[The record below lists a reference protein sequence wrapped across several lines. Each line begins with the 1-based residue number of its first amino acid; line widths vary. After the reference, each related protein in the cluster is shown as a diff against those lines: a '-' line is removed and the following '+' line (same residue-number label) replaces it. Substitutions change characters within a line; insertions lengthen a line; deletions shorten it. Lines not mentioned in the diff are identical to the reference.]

1 MKHLL
6 PLVLVCALAATLVA
20 AGPVSA
26 QTIRV
31 IVDGQPVVFDQPPI
45 TIGGRV
51 LVPLRGVFERL
62 GAFVEWE
69 RSTNMVTAVRSGS
82 QIQLRI
88 GSRQGFVNGN
98 PTLLDIPPM
107 VVRGRTLVPL
117 RFISE
122 ALGAQVDWDPAAR
135 TVYVSSGQTGQPP
148 LPRAPQPPVV
158 QPPVTPTPPPSASVI
173 EGVVVRL
180 DTQTS
185 PQRIYVQRDNQIH
198 TFVITPDTA
207 INRVDVTTGAG
218 GAVSI
223 DQVRVGDFVRVTG
236 DTQGRAIL
244 IRVQVR
250 EVAGRLDV
258 LAGRAI
264 VLVDGRTFT
273 LAENVRFTLDGRLVG
288 RELFRSGMDVTL
300 RLNPQTNEVVEI
312 AARGVAQPPP
322 PPSPAAVQ
330 ITSFSHNAARAL
342 RAGETVTVTLRGTPG
357 GTATFDIFGVG
368 ANIPMREVSPGV
380 YQGIYAVRP
389 GDNVAN
395 AAIFAHLRLGT
406 TEAPLVQAGTPV
418 TIDSLP
424 PVIRQRIPESNS
436 TINNAR
442 PNIVVTFED
451 QGGAGIDPAG
461 TRLVVNGQNVT
472 ARATITD
479 TIVAYN
485 PPEPLSGRV
494 VVQVLLRDRAGNQT
508 NSAWDFTIAAVQG
521 AVIRSVTVHPTTP
534 LQAGQVLTVTMV
546 GEPGGQAS
554 FAIEGVSDGVPMAE
568 ATNQP
573 GVYFGSYTVRPQD
586 NVQNSRIF
594 VTLTRGGVSSRVEAS
609 ARLMIVGQSAV
620 AAARITA
627 PAEGTSVG
635 APIVVRGV
643 AAPGS
648 RVVVQVD
655 YRAGVGARAIV
666 ALQGRYGE
674 VSTTADASGNWQ
686 VSINPS
692 VRIPGA
698 QLTISA
704 VAIDPAGRRSAP
716 ATVRVTQS

>member
-6 PLVLVCALAATLVA
+6 PLVLLCTLVATLVPA
-20 AGPVSA
+20 APVSA

-69 RSTNMVTAVRSGS
+69 PSTNVVTAVRSGT
-82 QIQLRI
+82 QIQLQI
-88 GSRQGFVNGN
+88 GNRRALVNGN

-122 ALGAQVDWDPAAR
+122 ALGAQVDWDPGAR
-135 TVYVSSGQTGQPP
+135 IVYVSSGQTGQPP
-148 LPRAPQPPVV
+148 LPRPPAPQPPVV
-158 QPPVTPTPPPSASVI
+158 QPPVTPTPPPSAAVI

-244 IRVQVR
+244 VRVQVR
-250 EVAGRLDV
+250 EVTGRLDV
-258 LAGRAI
+258 LAGRAL
-264 VLVDGRTFT
+264 VLADGRTFM
-273 LAENVRFTLDGRLVG
+273 LADNVRFTLDGRLVG
-288 RELFRSGMDVTL
+288 RELFRAGMDVTL
-300 RLNPQTNEVVEI
+300 RLNPQTNEVVEV
-312 AARGVAQPPP
+312 AAHGVAQPPAP
-322 PPSPAAVQ
+322 PPTGAVQ

-357 GTATFDIFGVG
+357 GTATFDIFGV
-368 ANIPMREVSPGV
+368 AASMPMREVSPGV
-380 YQGIYAVRP
+380 YQGTYTVRP

-395 AAIFAHLRLGT
+395 AAIFAHLRLGA

-424 PVIRQRIPESNS
+424 PIIRQRIPEPNS

-451 QGGAGIDPAG
+451 QGGSGIDAAA

-472 ARATITD
+472 GRATITE
-479 TIVAYN
+479 TVVAYN
-485 PPEPLSGRV
+485 PPEPVNGRV
-494 VVQVLLRDRAGNQT
+494 AVQVLLRDRAGNQT
-508 NSAWDFTIAAVQG
+508 DSAWAFTVGAVQG
-521 AVIRSVTVHPTTP
+521 ALIRSVTVNPTTP

-554 FAIEGVSDGVPMAE
+554 FAIEGVADNIPMAE

-573 GVYFGSYTVRPQD
+573 GVYFGSFTVRPQD

-594 VTLTRGGVSSRVEAS
+594 VTLARGGVSSRVEAS
-609 ARLMIVGQSAV
+609 ARMTIVGQGAP
-620 AAARITA
+620 AATITA
-627 PAEGTSVG
+627 PEEGASVG

-648 RVVVQVD
+648 RVVVRID
-655 YRAGVGARAIV
+655 YRATVV
-666 ALQGRYGE
+666 LFSLQGTYGE

-692 VRIPGA
+692 VRISGA

-704 VAIDPAGRRSAP
+704 VAIDPAGRRSTP
-716 ATVRVTQS
+716 AAVRVTQS

>member
-1 MKHLL
+1 MKRLL
-6 PLVLVCALAATLVA
+6 PLVVLCALAATLVPVA
-20 AGPVSA
+20 PVSA

-31 IVDGQPVVFDQPPI
+31 IVDGQPVRFDQPPI

-62 GAFVEWE
+62 GAFVEWDP
-69 RSTNMVTAVRSGS
+69 RTNTVTAVRSGS
-82 QIQLRI
+82 QIQLQI
-88 GSRQGFVNGN
+88 GSRQGYVNGN
-98 PTLLDIPPM
+98 LTLLDIPPM

-135 TVYVSSGQTGQPP
+135 TVYVSSGQAAQPP
-148 LPRAPQPPVV
+148 LPRPPAPQPPVT
-158 QPPVTPTPPPSASVI
+158 QPPVPPPSAAVV
-173 EGVVVRL
+173 EGVVVRV

-185 PQRIYVQRDNQIH
+185 PQRIFVQRDNQIH
-198 TFVITPDTA
+198 TFIITSDTA
-207 INRVDVTTGAG
+207 ITRVDVVTGAG
-218 GAVSI
+218 GAASL
-223 DQVRVGDFVRVTG
+223 DQVRPGDFVRVTA
-236 DTQGRAIL
+236 DTQGRAIVV
-244 IRVQVR
+244 RVQFR

-264 VLVDGRTFT
+264 VLADGRTFT
-273 LAENVRFTLDGRLVG
+273 LAENVRFSLDGRLVG

-300 RLNPQTNEVVEI
+300 RLNPQTNEVVEV

-322 PPSPAAVQ
+322 PAPPGPVQ
-330 ITSFSHNAARAL
+330 VTSFSHNAGRPL
-342 RAGETVTVTLRGTPG
+342 RAGETLTVTLRGSPG
-357 GTATFDIFGVG
+357 GTATFDIFGVRSG
-368 ANIPMREVSPGV
+368 IQMREISPGV
-380 YQGIYAVRP
+380 YQGTYTVRP

-424 PVIRQRIPESNS
+424 PVIRQRIPEPNS

-451 QGGAGIDPAG
+451 QGGSGIDTAG

-479 TIVAYN
+479 TVVAYN
-485 PPEPLSGRV
+485 PPEPLNGRV
-494 VVQVLLRDRAGNQT
+494 AVQVLLRDRAGNQT
-508 NSAWDFTIAAVQG
+508 DSAWTFTVGAMEG
-521 AVIRSVTVHPTTP
+521 AVIRSVTVNPTTP
-534 LQAGQVLTVTMV
+534 LQAGQVLTVTMT
-546 GEPGGQAS
+546 GQPGGQAS
-554 FAIEGVSDGVPMAE
+554 FAIEGVADSIQMAE

-573 GVYFGSYTVRPQD
+573 GVYFGTYTVRPQD

-594 VTLTRGGVSSRVEAS
+594 VTLARGGVSSRVEAS
-609 ARLMIVGQSAV
+609 ARLTMLGQSV
-620 AAARITA
+620 VTAARITA
-627 PAEGTSVG
+627 PSEGTSVG

-648 RVVVQVD
+648 RVVVRVD
-655 YRAGVGARAIV
+655 YRSEIEAVAIV
-666 ALQGRYGE
+666 TLQGTYGE

-686 VSINPS
+686 ISINPA

-698 QLTISA
+698 QLTITA

>member
-1 MKHLL
+1 MKHIL
-6 PLVLVCALAATLVA
+6 PLVLVCTLAATLVA

-69 RSTNMVTAVRSGS
+69 PSTNMVTAVRSGT
-82 QIQLRI
+82 QIQLQI
-88 GSRQGFVNGN
+88 GSRRALVNGN
-98 PTLLDIPPM
+98 PTLLDISPM

-122 ALGAQVDWDPAAR
+122 ALGAQVDWDPGAR
-135 TVYVSSGQTGQPP
+135 IVYVSSGQTGQQP
-148 LPRAPQPPVV
+148 LPRSPQPPVV

-198 TFVITPDTA
+198 TFIITPDTA

-258 LAGRAI
+258 LAGRAL
-264 VLVDGRTFT
+264 VLADGRTFM
-273 LAENVRFTLDGRLVG
+273 LADNVRFTLDGRLVG
-288 RELFRSGMDVTL
+288 REMFRSGMDVTL
-300 RLNPQTNEVVEI
+300 RLNPQTNEVVEV
-312 AARGVAQPPP
+312 AGHGVAQPPSP
-322 PPSPAAVQ
+322 PAPAAVQ

-380 YQGIYAVRP
+380 YQGIYTVRP

-406 TEAPLVQAGTPV
+406 TAAPLVQAGTPV

-424 PVIRQRIPESNS
+424 PVIR
-436 TINNAR
+436 
-442 PNIVVTFED
+442 
-451 QGGAGIDPAG
+451 
-461 TRLVVNGQNVT
+461 
-472 ARATITD
+472 
-479 TIVAYN
+479 
-485 PPEPLSGRV
+485 
-494 VVQVLLRDRAGNQT
+494 
-508 NSAWDFTIAAVQG
+508 
-521 AVIRSVTVHPTTP
+521 
-534 LQAGQVLTVTMV
+534 
-546 GEPGGQAS
+546 
-554 FAIEGVSDGVPMAE
+554 
-568 ATNQP
+568 
-573 GVYFGSYTVRPQD
+573 
-586 NVQNSRIF
+586 
-594 VTLTRGGVSSRVEAS
+594 
-609 ARLMIVGQSAV
+609 
-620 AAARITA
+620 
-627 PAEGTSVG
+627 
-635 APIVVRGV
+635 
-643 AAPGS
+643 
-648 RVVVQVD
+648 
-655 YRAGVGARAIV
+655 
-666 ALQGRYGE
+666 
-674 VSTTADASGNWQ
+674 
-686 VSINPS
+686 
-692 VRIPGA
+692 
-698 QLTISA
+698 
-704 VAIDPAGRRSAP
+704 
-716 ATVRVTQS
+716 